1 MAGLSVQAAVDMSL
15 AAGLLDRPELREYDK
30 DFLCGTCSIGF
41 GDIQEYIAH
50 SQTDEH
56 NFHKKRNLARI
67 VPGLGFCMACYALMQ
82 SELNWN
88 NHNNGVKHKKSISTL
103 LAAEALG
110 VAPQCHQYEQP
121 IGCTTPGVLGDVI
134 SVSQISSM

>member
-1 MAGLSVQAAVDMSL
+1 
-15 AAGLLDRPELREYDK
+15 
-30 DFLCGTCSIGF
+30 
-41 GDIQEYIAH
+41 
-50 SQTDEH
+50 
-56 NFHKKRNLARI
+56 
-67 VPGLGFCMACYALMQ
+67 MQ

-121 IGCTTPGVLGDVI
+121 IGCATPGNRKESLPHWSSRGREIKFNINI
-134 SVSQISSM
+134 SQVF